1 MNCKTKWKGWR
12 RTVAGLLAGICLL
25 TSTGATTLLANAA
38 AEEGKESGAPATA
51 VTAEATPESATPE
64 TAKLG
69 PEAQAFIDA
78 VNALDRES
86 ILAAVR
92 QWAIASAA

>member
-1 MNCKTKWKGWR
+1 M
-12 RTVAGLLAGICLL
+12 
-25 TSTGATTLLANAA
+25 
-38 AEEGKESGAPATA
+38 
-51 VTAEATPESATPE
+51 TAEATPESCYAE

-92 QWAIASAA
+92 QWAIASAAWQADPDNAELEETLKQSH